1 MRRHSSKE
9 DSKVL
14 NSAQVANCEFS
25 VSVGS
30 KRPHVF
36 DITTEKKTFYVQ
48 CDSDVMLNHWL
59 GVLNDAQFYFR
70 QQAAEAEA
78 VAVRAAAP
86 TMIGIGLVLKASTDT
101 GLFTIED
108 IVQGGPADKSQKF
121 QAGDFIVEVDGHD
134 TYNQSFDDVL
144 GWIRGELG
152 TFLTMVLARV
162 FDFDVMQRTASPEN
176 PFGDA
181 ADVFS
186 IELRRDVVKKV
197 DIYSH
202 YPNAVVSPPLAATS
216 AFRPAPPVASKPEP
230 AAAAAPVSARPS
242 VAARA
247 SVAAPT
253 SFVFE
258 GCLGKSKGTGLMG
271 MIGYQDRYFT
281 VDANHITWSATWS
294 SPCLKCTFY
303 SSLELGTTKKN
314 ILKNRL
320 LLQLWARFRFLKSKG
335 ALEFCFLSHFCNIP
349 HVKFFLPTW
358 ASEINVFQY

>member
-14 NSAQVANCEFS
+14 NSAQVASCEFS

-36 DITTEKKTFYVQ
+36 DITTDKKTFYVQ
-48 CDSDVMLNHWL
+48 CDSEAMMNHWL

-78 VAVRAAAP
+78 AAVLAAAP

-134 TYNQSFDDVL
+134 TYNQSFEDVL
-144 GWIRGELG
+144 DWIRGECG

-162 FDFDVMQRTASPEN
+162 FDFDLMQRTATSEN

-202 YPNAVVSPPLAATS
+202 YPNAAASPPPAAAP
-216 AFRPAPPVASKPEP
+216 AFRPAPPVAPKPEP
-230 AAAAAPVSARPS
+230 VAVAAPVSARVS
-242 VAARA
+242 VSAHA
-247 SVAAPT
+247 SIDAPNL
-253 SFVFE
+253 FVFE

-281 VDANHITWSATWS
+281 MDANHITWSATCACSCFKSRFS
-294 SPCLKCTFY
+294 SI
-303 SSLELGTTKKN
+303 LELGTTKKN

-320 LLQLWARFRFLKSKG
+320 LLQLWARFRFLKSRG
-335 ALEFCFLSHFCNIP
+335 AL
-349 HVKFFLPTW
+349 KF
-358 ASEINVFQY
+358 